1 MFPLSGSSG
10 IRPWHRISYKDKASD
25 PFVQRTIEL
34 NASDG
39 LHPSDA
45 GYLLWYRELQAQAHL
60 SDRLRKV
67 EQ

>member
-1 MFPLSGSSG
+1 MA
-10 IRPWHRISYKDKASD
+10 SYILQGQGQRSV
-25 PFVQRTIEL
+25 VQRPVEL